1 MKRSIKRDFQ
11 YLSITT
17 IVISMFLLSGFWISY
32 DYRNLQ
38 LESERIRTK
47 HMAEYKDLLQYQ
59 VDRVVTDIKFE
70 QSLTERHLKSYLKE
84 RTEEACTIV
93 RSIISRNT
101 GAIDD
106 TNLRKQV
113 KESLRNIRFNNG
125 SGYYFVINTNGTVE
139 LNPIQPELEGH
150 DLRAQQN
157 DRGQFVVADILKI
170 VKSSGEGF
178 YQYTWSKPDK
188 PGAAYPKIAF
198 IKYIPELDWVI
209 GTGEYLDDFTAEL
222 QEEIVRRIEQVRF
235 GKDKKD
241 YVFAGTW
248 DGISKTFPAKE
259 VNVLDI
265 KDANGVFLVKELI
278 KKAKAGGGFIQY
290 VMPTLGGVQSKPKL
304 SYAAPIPEWE
314 WYVGAGVY
322 IDEIEKTIAN
332 NQLIFKSK
340 VVNHIE
346 TMLLVLV
353 CLLFVHFLIAQ
364 LISRSIWKQI
374 DKFSQFFRRASTESV
389 VMESDILAYKEFREI
404 SDLANN
410 MLKERNAILQEIR
423 MSRDEWINTFNAI
436 GDCVMLIDEKG
447 NILRANETAGKLHGM
462 AVDKLITMAFSDLIG
477 HDNPVNSSLKDQLSH
492 TAEIENTKLNRIFL
506 ASSFPIFSPDGTMER
521 IVHIAHDITDRRKLE
536 KQLIQSYKMEAIGTL
551 AGGIAHDFNNI
562 LGAILGYAEIA
573 REDCLSGTVN
583 TRDIDQVIL
592 AGQRAKELV
601 KQILAFSRQAET
613 EKIPVRLSSIVK
625 ESIKLLRSSIPTTID
640 IQYDIDSET
649 SLVLA
654 DPTQIHQV
662 VMNICTNAYHA
673 MEDDGG
679 TLSLSVKNKVIP
691 LKETGNDADVKPGQ
705 FVQLSVKDTG
715 SGIAKEIQEK
725 IFDPYFTTKEAGKG
739 TGMGLAIAHGI
750 VKSCGGFITC
760 RSEFGVGTV
769 FEINLPAQPEQIVPE
784 KIEKNEIPV
793 GTEQILFIDDD
804 EILAKMGQT
813 MLERLGYKVTV
824 QMSSIDALTTFKAQP
839 ENFDMVITDQTMPGM
854 TGIDLARR
862 MLQIRPD
869 LPILLCTGYS
879 SQVSEEKVKAC
890 GIKGFAMKP
899 LARKDIAL
907 LIRKVLD
914 EVIKR

>member
-1 MKRSIKRDFQ
+1 
-11 YLSITT
+11 
-17 IVISMFLLSGFWISY
+17 MFLLSGFWISY
-32 DYRNLQ
+32 DYRSLR

-47 HMAEYKDLLQYQ
+47 FMAEYEDMLQYQ

-70 QSLTERHLKSYLKE
+70 QSLTEQHLKSYIKE
-84 RTEEACTIV
+84 RTDEACTIV
-93 RSIISRNT
+93 GSIINRNT

-106 TNLRKQV
+106 INLRKQV

-125 SGYYFVINTNGTVE
+125 SGYYFVINVNGTVE
-139 LNPIQPELEGH
+139 LNPIQPELEGQ

-157 DRGQFVVADILKI
+157 DQGQFVVADILKI
-170 VKSSGEGF
+170 AKSSGEGF
-178 YQYTWSKPDK
+178 YQYTWNKPDK

-290 VMPTLGGVQSKPKL
+290 IMPTLGGVQSKPKL
-304 SYAAPIPEWE
+304 SYAAPIPEWK

-322 IDEIEKTIAN
+322 IDEIDKTIAN
-332 NQLIFKSK
+332 NQQIFKTK
-340 VVNHIE
+340 VVIHIE

-353 CLLFVHFLIAQ
+353 CLLFVHLLISQ
-364 LISRSIWKQI
+364 LISRNIWKQI
-374 DKFSQFFRRASTESV
+374 DKFSQFFRQASTEAV
-389 VMESDILAYKEFREI
+389 VMESNILAYKEFREI

-410 MLKERNAILQEIR
+410 MLKERNAILQEISL
-423 MSRDEWINTFNAI
+423 SRDEWINTFNAI

-447 NILRANETAGKLHGM
+447 NILRANETAGKLHGI
-462 AVDKLITMAFSDLIG
+462 AVDKLNTIAFSDLIG
-477 HDNPVNSSLKDQLSH
+477 HDNLVNSTLKDQLSH
-492 TAEIENTKLNRIFL
+492 TAEIENTKLNRTFS
-506 ASSFPIFSPDGTMER
+506 ASSFPIFSSDGKMER
-521 IVHIAHDITDRRKLE
+521 IVHIARDITEQKKLE

-562 LGAILGYAEIA
+562 LGAILGYAEMA
-573 REDCLSGTVN
+573 REDYLLGTVN
-583 TRDIDQVIL
+583 PGHIDQVIL

-640 IQYDIDSET
+640 IHCDIDSET
-649 SLVLA
+649 NLVLA

-673 MEDDGG
+673 MEAEGG
-679 TLSLSVKNKVIP
+679 KLSLSLKNKVITP
-691 LKETGNDADVKPGQ
+691 KDTGNDADVKHGQ

-750 VKSCGGFITC
+750 VKSYGGFITC
-760 RSEFGVGTV
+760 RSELGVGTV
-769 FEINLPAQPEQIVPE
+769 FEINFPALLEQIVPE
-784 KIEKNEIPV
+784 IKEEDVIPV
-793 GTEQILFIDDD
+793 GTERILFIDD
-804 EILAKMGQT
+804 EEMLVKMGQT
-813 MLERLGYKVTV
+813 MLERLGYTITV
-824 QMSSIDALTTFKAQP
+824 QISSVEALATFKAQP
-839 ENFDMVITDQTMPGM
+839 EAFDMVITDQTMPGM
-854 TGIDLARR
+854 TGVDLAKS

-869 LPILLCTGYS
+869 LPIILCTGYS
-879 SQVSEEKVKAC
+879 SQISEQKAKAF

-899 LARKDIAL
+899 LARKDIAT
-907 LIRKVLD
+907 LIRKILD
-914 EVIKR
+914 EGKYVS

>member
-32 DYRNLQ
+32 DYRDLQ
-38 LESERIRTK
+38 QESKRIRTK
-47 HMAEYKDLLQYQ
+47 YMAEYEDMLKYQ

-70 QSLTERHLKSYLKE
+70 QSLTEQHLKSYIKE
-84 RTEEACTIV
+84 RTDEACTIV
-93 RSIISRNT
+93 RSIINRNT
-101 GAIDD
+101 GSIDD
-106 TNLRKQV
+106 IHLRKQV

-125 SGYYFVINTNGTVE
+125 NGYYFVINMNGAVE
-139 LNPIQPELEGH
+139 LNPIQPELEGR

-157 DRGQFVVADILKI
+157 DQGQFVVADMLKI
-170 VKSSGEGF
+170 AKSSGEGF

-209 GTGEYLDDFTAEL
+209 GTGEYLDEFTAEL

-322 IDEIEKTIAN
+322 IDEIDKVIAN
-332 NQLIFKSK
+332 NQQMFKTK

-346 TMLLVLV
+346 TMLLVLC

-364 LISRSIWKQI
+364 FISRSIWKQI

-404 SDLANN
+404 SELANN
-410 MLKERNAILQEIR
+410 MLKERNVILQEISV
-423 MSRDEWINTFNAI
+423 SRDEWINTFNAI

-447 NILRANETAGKLHGM
+447 YILRANQTASKLHGI
-462 AVDKLITMAFSDLIG
+462 AVDKLINMAFFDLIG
-477 HDNPVNSSLKDQLSH
+477 QNNPVNSTLKDQLSH
-492 TAEIENTKLNRIFL
+492 TAEIENKKLNRIFL
-506 ASSFPIFSPDGTMER
+506 ATSFPIFSADGKMER
-521 IVHIAHDITDRRKLE
+521 IVHIARDITEQKKLE
-536 KQLIQSYKMEAIGTL
+536 KQLAQSYKMEAIGTL

-562 LGAILGYAEIA
+562 LGAILGYAEMA

-583 TRDIDQVIL
+583 PSDIDKVIL

-673 MEDDGG
+673 MEADGG
-679 TLSLSVKNKVIP
+679 TLSLSLKNQVITP
-691 LKETGNDADVKPGQ
+691 QDTGNDADVKPGQ

-750 VKSCGGFITC
+750 VKSYEGFITC
-760 RSEFGVGTV
+760 RSECGTGTV
-769 FEINLPAQPEQIVPE
+769 FEINLPALPEQTVPE
-784 KIEKNEIPV
+784 KKEGNVIPIGIER
-793 GTEQILFIDDD
+793 ILFIDDE

-813 MLERLGYKVTV
+813 MLERLGYTVTV
-824 QMSSIDALTTFKAQP
+824 QMSSIEALTTFKAQP
-839 ENFDMVITDQTMPGM
+839 ENFDLVITDQTMPGM
-854 TGIDLARR
+854 TGVDLARKL
-862 MLQIRPD
+862 LQIRPD
-869 LPILLCTGYS
+869 LPIILCTGFS
-879 SQVSEEKVKAC
+879 SQISKDNVKSF

-899 LARKDIAL
+899 LAMKDIAT

-914 EVIKR
+914 EMNKS